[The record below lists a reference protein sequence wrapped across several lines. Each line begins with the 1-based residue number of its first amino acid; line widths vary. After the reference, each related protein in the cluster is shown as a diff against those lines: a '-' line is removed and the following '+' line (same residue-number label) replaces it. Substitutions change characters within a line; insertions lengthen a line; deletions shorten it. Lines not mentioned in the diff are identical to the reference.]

1 MVLPTIRKAV
11 TYRRVSGDSQKDNF
25 SLRSQGNR
33 CAAYCRE
40 EGLTILR
47 EFVDVGS
54 GLSTKYRP
62 QFIEM
67 LEFAMDETN
76 GATDIVFD
84 QLDRY
89 FRNHREFNEYT
100 DKLVTAGIT
109 LHLAAEREK
118 YNFHTEEKWQQRMLE
133 AQKESKRTSIRTK
146 AGQREATRL
155 GYHIGKPPW
164 GYRLAHESEEL
175 NDKGDPVICGT
186 LEPDPTTWD
195 DCVLFFKVAGDGLTP
210 MKLSQYM
217 NDHGIP
223 APNGGEWTHK
233 KALRVLQNPKY
244 HGLNFRGVNPQSR
257 IPGPKEEAPATIVEN
272 NHEPAVDYD
281 IWKQINEGIQRRNR
295 TQGPTRAH
303 SSPNP
308 LSCRIKCGECWAQG
322 HDSNLQIH
330 RSKDCVY
337 LRCAR
342 RKNMGTQVC
351 SFKGARLDQVLS
363 AIVER
368 ITEHFL
374 TEETLQN
381 VVDQIASTTRAY
393 LEEQET
399 SRSGITSRLK
409 TINGQ
414 LENIRETIR
423 TLPLQSKSSRFVT
436 DDLENLLEEK
446 EELELKAKAIAEAT
460 EEAYLFVTNREGIIE
475 TAISKKLF
483 TDPADPEATRELLAL
498 FIERVEVFADKSG
511 RIYYDLPI
519 RKAGTEETPGEEAIF
534 FEPKKGPVTPES
546 CVFDRLMAGLS
557 RSSRVTVQAEARS
570 RRFRCPAQLPHRLQ
584 IS

>member
-25 SLRSQGNR
+25 SLRSQENR
-33 CAAYCRE
+33 CTAYCRE
-40 EGLTILR
+40 EGLPIFK
-47 EFVDVGS
+47 EFADVGS

-62 QFIEM
+62 EFMEM
-67 LEFAMDETN
+67 LEFAMDETI
-76 GATDIVFD
+76 GVTDIVFD

-118 YNFHTEEKWQQRMLE
+118 YNFHTEEKWQQRILE

-146 AGQREATRL
+146 TGQREATRL
-155 GYHIGKPPW
+155 GHHIGKPPW
-164 GYRLAHESEEL
+164 GYMLAHESEEL

-195 DCVLFFKVAGDGLTP
+195 HCVLLFKVAGDGLTP
-210 MKLSQYM
+210 MKVSQYM
-217 NDHGIP
+217 NDHDIP
-223 APNGGEWTHK
+223 APNGGEWNDK
-233 KALRVLQNPKY
+233 KARRVLQNPKY
-244 HGLNFRGVNPQSR
+244 HGLLFRGVNPQSK
-257 IPGPKEEAPATIVEN
+257 IPGPKEDAPATIVEN
-272 NHEPAVDYD
+272 NHEPAVSPKV
-281 IWKQINEGIQRRNR
+281 WTEINEAIQKRNR

-308 LSCRIKCGECWAQG
+308 LSCRIKCGECRAKG
-322 HDSNLQIH
+322 HDSNLLIH
-330 RSKDCVY
+330 RAKTGAR

-342 RKNMGTQVC
+342 KKDMGAAVC
-351 SFKGARLDQVLS
+351 SFKGARLDQVLG
-363 AIVER
+363 AIIDR
-368 ITEHFL
+368 IREHFL

-381 VVDQIASTTRAY
+381 VVDQIASTTRPY

-414 LENIRETIR
+414 IENIRETVR
-423 TLPLQSKSSRFVT
+423 TLPLQSRSSRFFAN
-436 DDLENLLEEK
+436 DLENLLEEK
-446 EELELKAKAIAEAT
+446 ENLELKAKAIADAT
-460 EEAYLFVTNREGIIE
+460 EEALLFVTNREGIIE

-483 TDPADPEATRELLAL
+483 TDPADPEATKELLEL
-498 FIERVEVFADKSG
+498 FIERVEIFADMSG
-511 RIYYDLPI
+511 KIYYDLPI
-519 RKAGTEETPGEEAIF
+519 RRAGTHDTPGEETIF
-534 FEPKKGPVTPES
+534 LEPKKALVTPTS
-546 CVFDRLMAGLS
+546 CVIDRS
-557 RSSRVTVQAEARS
+557 TPHT
-570 RRFRCPAQLPHRLQ
+570 RRYTLTIGGP
-584 IS
+584 I